1 MPDSSINCAVSEIG
15 TPIHLSRSDP
25 DVEGNSSGKSD
36 QRIKDPFIPQ
46 DQLFLYN
53 TVSGLITFLKV
64 YSQLNIHVVRPCDRC
79 CCVYVHYSYG
89 SLMLHALK
97 AKS

>member
-15 TPIHLSRSDP
+15 NPIHLNSSDP

-36 QRIKDPFIPQ
+36 QRAKDPFIPQ
-46 DQLFLYN
+46 DQLFSYN

-64 YSQLNIHVVRPCDRC
+64 YSQLNIHVSPRDC
-79 CCVYVHYSYG
+79 CCRVYVHYSYS